1 MRSIKSLLIGIM
13 LLSVLPTTAQ
23 QAFKQLMRET
33 SQEFFQSD
41 EARRIGDQLLLYQ
54 RVTGGRPKNIER
66 MVAGPSFGL

>member
-1 MRSIKSLLIGIM
+1 M

-54 RVTGGRPKNIER
+54 RVTGGWPKNIER